1 MMAKA
6 VREATQRWKI
16 DKVLSNHALLQPINV
31 KRGLEGTGVPF
42 DIKIHGSAI
51 TFVLKKFPKYLP
63 YAVEAIEACNKIIAG
78 TQHVVDQVG
87 ISFAVS
93 STVYFC

>member
-6 VREATQRWKI
+6 VKDVCTRWKV

-31 KRGLEGTGVPF
+31 KRGLEGLNIPF

-51 TFVLKKFPKYLP
+51 TFILKNFPKYMP
-63 YAVEAIEACNKIIAG
+63 YAVEAIEA
-78 TQHVVDQVG
+78 
-87 ISFAVS
+87 
-93 STVYFC
+93 

>member
-6 VREATQRWKI
+6 VNDAVKRWKI

-31 KRGLEGTGVPF
+31 KRGLEGTNVPF

-51 TFVLKKFPKYLP
+51 TFILKRYPKYLP
-63 YAVEAIEACNKIIAG
+63 YAVEAINACNKVIAG
-78 TQHVVDQVG
+78 TQHVVDQVKC
-87 ISFAVS
+87 VM
-93 STVYFC
+93 

>member
-6 VREATQRWKI
+6 VREACQRWKI

-31 KRGLEGTGVPF
+31 KRGLEGLDVPF

-51 TFVLKKFPKYLP
+51 TFILKKFPKYMP
-63 YAVEAIEACNKIIAG
+63 YAVEAINACNKVIAG
-78 TQHVVDQVG
+78 TQHVVEQVS
-87 ISFAVS
+87 IFI
-93 STVYFC
+93 YLFEIMM